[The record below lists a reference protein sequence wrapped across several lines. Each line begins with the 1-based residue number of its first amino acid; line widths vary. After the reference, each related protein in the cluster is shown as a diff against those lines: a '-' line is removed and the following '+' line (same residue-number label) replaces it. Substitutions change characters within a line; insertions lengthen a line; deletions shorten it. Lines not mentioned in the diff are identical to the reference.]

1 MSLWISRPGFL
12 AFPIERADTVSMT
25 PETLFDLSPVW
36 FLTAVG
42 LAVFAG
48 FIKGAV
54 GFALPMIM
62 LAGLGSI
69 MDPTA
74 AVAGLVLPALVTNL
88 WQALRQGMFAAW
100 QSIVEHWRFLVVMLI
115 FIAISAQFL
124 AHIPDGVLF
133 LILGL
138 PVTFFA
144 TIMLIGWSPRVAPDN
159 RMAELGVAVFAGAL
173 GGLCGVW
180 GPPTVLYLTAL
191 RTEKKTQM
199 RFQGVVYGSGALV
212 LTLSHLRSGVLSGES
227 LNLSLALI
235 VPALIGLYIG
245 FILQDRLDQRLF
257 RRLTLL
263 ILIVAGLNLIRR
275 GVAIL

>member
-1 MSLWISRPGFL
+1 MSLSIEGIRFL
-12 AFPIERADTVSMT
+12 AFPGEEVDTVPMAPDS
-25 PETLFDLSPVW
+25 LFDLSLIALLAA
-36 FLTAVG
+36 FG
-42 LAVFAG
+42 LAFFAG

-69 MDPTA
+69 MEPAA

-88 WQALRQGMFAAW
+88 WQALRQGVFAAW
-100 QSIVEHWRFLVVMLI
+100 QSVLEHWRFLVVMLI

-124 AHIPDGVLF
+124 AHISDGVLF

-138 PVTFFA
+138 PVTVFA
-144 TIMLIGWSPRVAPDN
+144 TIMLIGWSPRVAPEN
-159 RMAELGVAVFAGAL
+159 RVAELGVAIFAGAL

-191 RTEKKTQM
+191 ETEKKTQM

-235 VPALIGLYIG
+235 LPALVGLYIG
-245 FILQDRLDQRLF
+245 FHLQDRLDQKLF
-257 RRLTLL
+257 RKLTLL
-263 ILIVAGLNLIRR
+263 ILIVAGLNLVRR
-275 GVAIL
+275 GVAIF